1 MFLYENFIHRL
12 YLEVGLDFLENN
24 SDFLLHKNICGISEI
39 HEYRKNSILLFEN
52 NLKLNNELL
61 VEILPA
67 IAAAAGRAVTSL
79 GSAAARGALSLGR
92 TAVSATKNIGST
104 AYSVGKTVVSKASEL
119 GGKAIQSVSSGLK
132 NIASNIMSAGSKIF
146 SKVKLKLGTLVKDQL
161 KDTFRSMKS
170 AVNDSEV
177 DSFLDSLAA
186 TSNTTKMEEIL
197 NNGSLKSL
205 TTLKDFLINDIFSFF
220 DSKNRKDFKA
230 DFNNVGNVEK
240 LIGLCSEENIG
251 ENFSEEESTYL
262 VTLSSL
268 LKIVLETLSNKIV
281 EDSSENSDT
290 KNSDEIDKVSDSFSA
305 SSGAVANKVN
315 SRSL

>member
-12 YLEVGLDFLENN
+12 YLEVGLDFLEND

-67 IAAAAGRAVTSL
+67 IASIAGRAVTAL
-79 GSAAARGALSLGR
+79 GSAAVRGASALGR
-92 TAVSATKNIGST
+92 TAVSAAKNAGST